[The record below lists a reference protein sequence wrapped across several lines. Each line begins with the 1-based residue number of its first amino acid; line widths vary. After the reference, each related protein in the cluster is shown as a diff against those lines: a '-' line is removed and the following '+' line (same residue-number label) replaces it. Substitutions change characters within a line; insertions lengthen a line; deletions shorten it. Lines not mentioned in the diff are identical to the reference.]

1 MINKNGMCDGC
12 SFIRGFY
19 SYKMDA
25 VFCYR
30 KSAATLTSVIHKQ
43 YSQVFNC

>member
-1 MINKNGMCDGC
+1 MVCVTAVS

-25 VFCYR
+25 VFYYR
-30 KSAATLTSVIHKQ
+30 KSAAALTSVIHKQ

>member
-1 MINKNGMCDGC
+1 MVCVTAVS

-19 SYKMDA
+19 SYKVDT
-25 VFCYR
+25 VFYYR

-43 YSQVFNC
+43 FSQVFNC

>member
-1 MINKNGMCDGC
+1 MKLVCVTAVS
-12 SFIRGFY
+12 SFIRGFF
-19 SYKMDA
+19 SYKMEA